1 MKRTLLSVIAIGT
14 LLIAGLLSCQKEMS
28 NESGGIVTPVVA
40 GTPIPAAT
48 PVQGSVSGVVTD
60 ENDAPVANAAVTV
73 AGTTYFT
80 NSRGFFNCPPVALDK
95 YFSTVQVNKPGYFK
109 AIRSFCANATRNY
122 VAIKLIPKTLAGNFA
137 SGTGG
142 KITLGNGT
150 ELNFTASAIVDKVS
164 GTAYTGNVR
173 VYSSYIDPTSGD
185 ISARVPG
192 SFVGQ
197 DGSKMYSLAS
207 AGMLAVELESDAGVP
222 LQLASGKTA
231 AVKLLIPASLLGSAP
246 ATIDTWNLN
255 DRGIWIKEATAAKSG
270 NFYEFQAS
278 HFSYWNCDIP
288 NSSIYLQLHVTNQ
301 DNAPLCNTFVDLKP
315 TSANLWSHCGGLT
328 DSLGNGTAFVPANEV
343 LQLSVYA
350 NYNCYGTP
358 AYTQNIGPYTANTN
372 VNIMATVN
380 TTVQQITV
388 QGTAINCNGTPIV
401 SGTALIYAGNMGVY
415 HSTITNGS
423 FSQTILSCSPPAFV
437 SVTATDN
444 TNQQQ
449 GNTSTVN
456 VVNGIANT
464 GQLTACGISTSQ
476 FINYTLDGANFSISS
491 VNAGA
496 SFAAYVNPGAVKTSI
511 YGYDQANSAYINLTV
526 AGNAV
531 GTFPVTN
538 DSLTINNYYTAIPQ
552 AAASTTFTVFAPVGQ
567 YLEGSFNIPFT
578 DATTGPTVHS
588 CAGTFRVKR
597 IQ

>member
-1 MKRTLLSVIAIGT
+1 MKRTLLSVIAIST
-14 LLIAGLLSCQKEMS
+14 IIFAGLLSCQKELS
-28 NESGGIVTPVVA
+28 NETGGAITPVT
-40 GTPIPAAT
+40 GSPIPAAT

-60 ENDAPVANAAVTV
+60 ENDAPVANAAVTI

-80 NSRGFFNCPPVALDK
+80 NNKGFFNSPPVTLDK
-95 YFSTVQVNKPGYFK
+95 YFSTVQVSKTGYFK

-122 VAIKLIPKTLAGNFA
+122 VAIKLIPKTLAGSFA

-150 ELNFTASAIVDKVS
+150 ELNFTASSIVDKSS
-164 GTAYTGNVR
+164 GAAFNGNVR
-173 VYSSYIDPTSGD
+173 VYSAYIDPTSSD

-197 DGSKMYSLAS
+197 DGSKMYALAS

-222 LQLASGKTA
+222 LQLATGKSA
-231 AVKLLIPASLLGSAP
+231 AVKLLIPASLQASAP
-246 ATIDTWNLN
+246 ATIDTWSLD
-255 DRGIWIKEATAAKSG
+255 DRGIWIKEATAAKNGSY
-270 NFYEFQAS
+270 YELQAS

-288 NSSIYLQLHVTNQ
+288 NSSIYLNLHVTNQ
-301 DNAPLCNTFVDLKP
+301 DNVPLSNTFVDIRP

-350 NYNCYGTP
+350 NYMCYGTP

-380 TTVQQITV
+380 QTIQQVTV
-388 QGTAINCNGTPIV
+388 QGTAINCSGTPVV
-401 SGTALIYAGNMGVY
+401 SGTAVIYTGANGVY

-423 FSQTILSCSPPAFV
+423 FSQTFLTCSLPA
-437 SVTATDN
+437 SVDVTVTDN

-449 GNTSTVN
+449 GSTATVN
-456 VVNGIANT
+456 VVSGIANT
-464 GQLTACGISTSQ
+464 GQLSACGISTNQ
-476 FINYTLDGANFSISS
+476 FINYTVDGNNFSISS

-496 SFAAYVNPGAVKTSI
+496 SFSAFVNPGTLRTSI
-511 YGYDQANSAYINLTV
+511 YGADQANSALLMFSV
-526 AGNAV
+526 PGAAL
-531 GTFPVTN
+531 GTFPLVN
-538 DSLTINNYYTAIPQ
+538 DSLTINTYYAAAAQ
-552 AAASTTFTVFAPVGQ
+552 AGASTTFTAFGPVGQ
-567 YLEGSFNIPFT
+567 YLEGNFNIPFT
-578 DATTGPTVHS
+578 DVTTGPTVHS

-597 IQ
+597 VQ

>member
-1 MKRTLLSVIAIGT
+1 MKRTLLSVAAIST
-14 LLIAGLLSCQKEMS
+14 LVIAGLLSCQKELS
-28 NESGGIVTPVVA
+28 NESGGIVPPAA

-48 PVQGSVSGVVTD
+48 PVQGAVSGIVTD
-60 ENDAPVANAAVTV
+60 ENDAPVANAAVTI

-80 NSRGFFNCPPVALDK
+80 NSRGFFNSPSVTLDK
-95 YFSTVQVNKPGYFK
+95 YFSTVQVNKSGYFK

-122 VAIKLIPKTLAGNFA
+122 VAVKLIPKTLAGSFA

-150 ELNFTASAIVDKVS
+150 EINFTASSIADKSS
-164 GTAYTGNVR
+164 GAPFTGNVR
-173 VYSSYIDPTSGD
+173 VYSAYIDPTSGD

-197 DGSKMYSLAS
+197 DGSKMYALAS

-222 LQLASGKTA
+222 LQLATGKSA
-231 AVKLLIPASLLGSAP
+231 AVKLLIPASLQASAP
-246 ATIDTWNLN
+246 ATIDTWSLD
-255 DRGIWIKEATAAKSG
+255 DRGIWIKEATAAKNG
-270 NFYEFQAS
+270 NYYDLQAS

-301 DNAPLCNTFVDLKP
+301 DNAPLSNTFVDLRP
-315 TSANLWSHCGGLT
+315 TSNNLWTHCGGLT

-350 NYNCYGTP
+350 NYMCYGSP
-358 AYTQNIGPYTANTN
+358 AYTQTIGPYSANTN
-372 VNIMATVN
+372 VNIVATIN
-380 TTVQQITV
+380 QTVQQVTV
-388 QGTAINCNGTPIV
+388 QGTAINCSGTPVV
-401 SGTALIYAGNMGVY
+401 SGTAVIYTGANGVY

-423 FSQTILSCSPPAFV
+423 FSQVILTCSSPAAV
-437 SVTATDN
+437 DVTVTDN

-449 GNTSTVN
+449 GSTSTVN
-456 VVNGIANT
+456 IINGIANA
-464 GQLTACGISTSQ
+464 GQLTACGTSINQ
-476 FINYTLDGANFSISS
+476 FINYTVDGTNFSISS

-496 SFAAYVNPGAVKTSI
+496 SFSAFVNPGAVKTII
-511 YGYDQANSAYINLTV
+511 YGYDQANSAYLNLTI

-538 DSLTINNYYTAIPQ
+538 DSLTINTYYAATAQ
-552 AAASTTFTVFAPVGQ
+552 AGATNTFTAFGPVGQ
-567 YLEGSFNIPFT
+567 YLEGNFNIPFT
-578 DATTGPTVHS
+578 DVTTGPTVHS

-597 IQ
+597 LQ